1 MRINIIP
8 RIAMAVQSRRA
19 AIIVDRV
26 LDPAAVCCRTCE
38 RRNDGLGVID
48 IGWLISST
56 LCPVSSALPVPTV
69 GELPHRRAT
78 QCRCCCVHPAG
89 GQHKAEHHQQHEHG
103 SARSRNLRRSVRQ
116 IVFRRM
122 LLFFYGFHG
131 LNGAGPSSRRPK
143 YCSIACTI
151 RCEVF
156 PSPYGLTACAIFS

>member
-1 MRINIIP
+1 
-8 RIAMAVQSRRA
+8 MAVQSRRA

-26 LDPAAVCCRTCE
+26 LNSAAVCRRTCE
-38 RRNDGLGVID
+38 RRNNGLGVID
-48 IGWLISST
+48 INGNIIH
-56 LCPVSSALPVPTV
+56 ALP
-69 GELPHRRAT
+69 GEQRTACANRWRIALTAG
-78 QCRCCCVHPAG
+78 QDNAGAAAVHPAG

-103 SARSRNLRRSVRQ
+103 SARSRNLRCSVRQ

-122 LLFFYGFHG
+122 LLFFYGFHE

-156 PSPYGLTACAIFS
+156 PSPYGLTACAIFA